1 MKSIFILFFFLTL
14 LSCTSRESGLYQG
27 GEVVIDVDTLQI
39 ERIKIPT
46 H

>member
-1 MKSIFILFFFLTL
+1 MKSLFFLFFFLML
-14 LSCTSRESGLYQG
+14 LSCTSSDTDLYH
-27 GEVVIDVDTLQI
+27 GEVIIDVDTLHI

>member
-14 LSCTSRESGLYQG
+14 LSCTSREPGLYQ
-27 GEVVIDVDTLQI
+27 GEVVIDVDTLQT